1 MLTGNTGRVMV
12 VPQGWPGS
20 EAAWIVYKTITS
32 LGKEPVKDFTYRPR
46 TEGDDADFMFSSPP
60 NLALRVQESFYD
72 HHSGVET
79 RGTDIM
85 KKAQM
90 AGEGINLIFLS
101 HAMLQDD
108 PEWLITEALQYRDHS
123 ME

>member
-1 MLTGNTGRVMV
+1 MLAGNTGRVMV

-46 TEGDDADFMFSSPP
+46 TAGDDADCMFSSPP
-60 NLALRVQESFYD
+60 HLALRVQESFYD

>member
-1 MLTGNTGRVMV
+1 MLASNTGRVMV

-20 EAAWIVYKTITS
+20 ESAWIAYKTITS
-32 LGKEPVKDFTYRPR
+32 LGKDPQRDFRYHPR
-46 TEGDDADFMFSSPP
+46 AEGDDADFTFISPP

-90 AGEGINLIFLS
+90 AGNGVTLITLD

>member
-1 MLTGNTGRVMV
+1 MLASNTGRVMV

-32 LGKEPVKDFTYRPR
+32 LGKEPAKDFTYRPR
-46 TEGDDADFMFSSPP
+46 IEGDDADFTFISPP
-60 NLALRVQESFYD
+60 NLAFQVQESFYD

-90 AGEGINLIFLS
+90 AGNGVTLITLD

>member
-1 MLTGNTGRVMV
+1 MTA
-12 VPQGWPGS
+12 PQGWPGS
-20 EAAWIVYKTITS
+20 EAAWIVYATITK
-32 LGKEPVKDFTYRPR
+32 LGKEPAKDFTYRPR
-46 TEGDDADFMFSSPP
+46 TEGDDADFMFRSPP

-90 AGEGINLIFLS
+90 AGDGVTLITLD

>member
-1 MLTGNTGRVMV
+1 MAA
-12 VPQGWPGS
+12 PQGWPGS
-20 EAAWIVYKTITS
+20 EAAWIVYDTITK
-32 LGKEPVKDFTYRPR
+32 LGKEPAKDFTYRPR
-46 TEGDDADFMFSSPP
+46 TEGDDADFTFISPP

-90 AGEGINLIFLS
+90 AGNGVTLITLD

-108 PEWLITEALQYRDHS
+108 PDWLVSEALQYRDHS

>member
-1 MLTGNTGRVMV
+1 MV

-20 EAAWIVYKTITS
+20 EAAWIAYETITK
-32 LGKEPVKDFTYRPR
+32 LGKEPAKDFTYHPR
-46 TEGDDADFMFSSPP
+46 IEGDDADFTFSSPP

-90 AGEGINLIFLS
+90 AGDGVTLITLD

-108 PEWLITEALQYRDHS
+108 PEWLIAEALQYRDHS